1 MLEKWPL
8 LDENHALTLLEKC
21 QFFEFLNFLF
31 LLPKS
36 HFPNQYCL
44 KKKVGKM
51 AIFGPKPWVNPFGK
65 TLIFRHSELLVFKAK
80 KGVLS
85 F

>member
-21 QFFEFLNFLF
+21 QFFEFLNFLC
-31 LLPKS
+31 LLLKS

-44 KKKVGKM
+44 KKKGWKNGH
-51 AIFGPKPWVNPFGK
+51 ISTKPWVNPFAK
-65 TLIFRHSELLVFKAK
+65 TSIF
-80 KGVLS
+80 
-85 F
+85 

>member
-31 LLPKS
+31 LLLKS

-44 KKKVGKM
+44 KKKVGRM
-51 AIFGPKPWVNPFGK
+51 AIFRPNHGL
-65 TLIFRHSELLVFKAK
+65 TLLRKLQFFDILNFLFL
-80 KGVLS
+80 
-85 F
+85 